1 MTDLFAVFSKL
12 VTGKGEILIP
22 GINDLIAPLTDE
34 ERKRYE
40 VMDFNLAVRPR
51 TITGRSLAQ
60 EYGQAVGG
68 DITMHDDGVNT
79 LMGRMRFPS
88 LSIHGI
94 EGAFSAPGSCVAAS
108 LASLTASQEDRHSS
122 VASSPSLR

>member
-1 MTDLFAVFSKL
+1 MTDLFALFSKL

-22 GINDLIAPLTDE
+22 GINELVAELTPE

-40 VMDFNLAVRPR
+40 VMDFNLAVRR
-51 TITGRSLAQ
+51 QHRAGLTGMQ
-60 EYGQAVGG
+60 DYGQAVGG

-94 EGAFSAPGSCVAAS
+94 EGAFSAPGS
-108 LASLTASQEDRHSS
+108 S
-122 VASSPSLR
+122 VDSM